1 MLTKERN
8 SERRGNGNGIS
19 VARDLEPCS
28 LKYGLTPEESDSI
41 ALKESSVAPTRER
54 EVSAK
59 AESERDRRR
68 KVNSL
73 HFISRSKLFAFLTAS
88 IKTSGYL

>member
-28 LKYGLTPEESDSI
+28 LKYGLTPAPEESDSI

-59 AESERDRRR
+59 AEYE
-68 KVNSL
+68 SL
-73 HFISRSKLFAFLTAS
+73 L
-88 IKTSGYL
+88 

>member
-8 SERRGNGNGIS
+8 SETRGNGNGIS

-28 LKYGLTPEESDSI
+28 LKYGLTPTPEESDSI
-41 ALKESSVAPTRER
+41 SLKESSVAPTRER

-59 AESERDRRR
+59 AESE
-68 KVNSL
+68 SL
-73 HFISRSKLFAFLTAS
+73 L
-88 IKTSGYL
+88 

>member
-59 AESERDRRR
+59 AESE
-68 KVNSL
+68 
-73 HFISRSKLFAFLTAS
+73 IGEGRSTPY
-88 IKTSGYL
+88 T